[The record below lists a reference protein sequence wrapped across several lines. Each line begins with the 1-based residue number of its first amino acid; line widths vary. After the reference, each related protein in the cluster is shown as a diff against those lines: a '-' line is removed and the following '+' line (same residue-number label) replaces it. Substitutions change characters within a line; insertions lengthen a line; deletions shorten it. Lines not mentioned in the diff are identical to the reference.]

1 MNLEQ
6 IERALREGP
15 VDEPR
20 YVPGAFRPAHRLDR
34 LMLTAVVA
42 ASLVI
47 GLVIGLALDVVRAPA
62 PNVGEPGPDPAVI
75 QRQLAGTWISAPVTE
90 DEFVAFM
97 LEEGHARADVEAFLG
112 HDPIETTLQWGLDFD
127 GRGNLVVFSVTGEGV
142 TDVLSNSPYE
152 LLPEGRLRW
161 VDLTSPCVSVAEFSV
176 STDRLTFG
184 TLVSEDCNADERIAH
199 DAFFDLASPYSS
211 SVR

>member
-1 MNLEQ
+1 MNLER

-20 YVPGAFRPAHRLDR
+20 YVPGAFGRSRHLHP

-42 ASLVI
+42 ASLAI

-75 QRQLAGTWISAPVTE
+75 QRQLAGTWTSEPVSQ

-97 LEEGHARADVEAFLG
+97 LEQGHAQADVDAFLG

-127 GRGNLVVFSVTGEGV
+127 GRGNLVVFSVTGDGV
-142 TDVLSNSPYE
+142 TDILSSGPYE
-152 LLPEGRLRW
+152 ILPDGRLRW
-161 VDLTSPCVSVAEFSV
+161 TDETCVLVAAFTVDHEQ
-176 STDRLTFG
+176 LTFG
-184 TLVSEDCNADERIAH
+184 SLAPQNCNADERMAH
-199 DAFFDLASPYSS
+199 DAFFGLASPYALSI
-211 SVR
+211 R

>member
-1 MNLEQ
+1 MNLER

-20 YVPGAFRPAHRLDR
+20 YVPGAFGPARRLDR

-42 ASLVI
+42 ASLAV

-75 QRQLAGTWISAPVTE
+75 QRQLAGTWTSERVSQ

-97 LEEGHARADVEAFLG
+97 LEQGHAQADVDAFIG

-142 TDVLSNSPYE
+142 TDVLSNGPYE
-152 LLPEGRLRW
+152 LLPDGRLRW
-161 VDLTSPCVSVAEFSV
+161 TDMTCVLVAAFSV
-176 STDRLTFG
+176 TDEQLTFG
-184 TLVSEDCNADERIAH
+184 SLDPQNCNADERIAT
-199 DAFFDLASPYSS
+199 DAFFSLASPYALSI
-211 SVR
+211 R